1 MKDNP
6 HKITPAKQAKMDACL
21 DQTWRT
27 LSVPDKMLRYILGM
41 QDVDGRI
48 GQGRKTLPDILIGIE
63 SIMPED
69 KRAAYK
75 GLSLEVKDSVNV
87 AELFLSIYSNAIRAC
102 SPLRSFNDSSAFMG
116 MCFGAALM
124 QYVHEHP
131 DSVLV
136 KKLDELLCIDFSK
149 EAEKGMERVIKRRD
163 KRKQDK
169 RKSDADAKRK
179 SAAISTMKKLVPQ
192 IGQVKASEE
201 VERRMNKR
209 HYESNG
215 AIQKVLPVSPG
226 TIKRWYNAKLAEENE
241 ARNEAAKRRL
251 GRIPT

>member
-1 MKDNP
+1 MSNSP
-6 HKITPAKQAKMDACL
+6 QDA
-21 DQTWRT
+21 
-27 LSVPDKMLRYILGM
+27 V
-41 QDVDGRI
+41 DVEMGDGRCVTVVI
-48 GQGRKTLPDILIGIE
+48 PWRWEEWWKKKGYRGATLE
-63 SIMPED
+63 E
-69 KRAAYK
+69 
-75 GLSLEVKDSVNV
+75 LEAIRHHLCWDCEGCWTDEMEGDYSRRV
-87 AELFLSIYSNAIRAC
+87 AELKDTEKQEIAAKLAQLIGADLSNA
-102 SPLRSFNDSSAFMG
+102 
-116 MCFGAALM
+116 
-124 QYVHEHP
+124 
-131 DSVLV
+131 
-136 KKLDELLCIDFSK
+136 
-149 EAEKGMERVIKRRD
+149 AERGMERVIKRRD

-226 TIKRWYNAKLAEENE
+226 TVKRWYNAELAKENK

-251 GRIPT
+251 DRPPT